1 MVGVNVL
8 KYIGPFLRI
17 NKINPHNI
25 KHQLF
30 YFSKESLKEIV
41 LHSKCGVFTSIKTL
55 NTKNISNFDITT
67 FKDVSPLLC
76 IYRKAN
82 PVLINMDNKL
92 CWNEDKFK
100 KEINIDSNAFM
111 TLCLLELSDYYNS
124 FYNIDKN
131 KYNLKPLYSLI
142 CKNQLEF
149 YASHFRNIQGIFIDK
164 KYENNSPSED
174 LKFVEKNKKF
184 KFSSQAL
191 LMNAYYKCSFLLE
204 NEEKEEFQNFS
215 FDILNMLIDSKEELY
230 DLSFEELT
238 RLCFALNI
246 FYDYSK
252 DIKCKDL
259 ILDISELL
267 FEKYYG
273 QNSQSSILKNI
284 DVENDALNYINYTL
298 IYRNTNIIKSRDN
311 AKFISERLLK
321 LYDAEKGLFI
331 KNTSKKNIEFTS
343 LEVMLYLMVFMIDT
357 ALYRDE
363 NKNNLVVLDIFKR
376 QLIDSGMILSWP
388 ETPNLNDVER
398 YRGFSLKSEDL
409 LEEQNFRPSSIPSP
423 ESSEIAPIFAKY
435 VTYNRKKENFKS
447 IKASFDTYKNMF
459 IFFII
464 IHFFKPESPLN
475 L

>member
-1 MVGVNVL
+1 M

-17 NKINPHNI
+17 NKIKPHDI

-30 YFSKESLKEIV
+30 HFSKESLKEIV
-41 LHSKCGVFTSIKTL
+41 LHSKCGISTSIKEL
-55 NTKNISNFDITT
+55 NAKNISNFDINT

-124 FYNIDKN
+124 FYNIN
-131 KYNLKPLYSLI
+131 KHKYDFKTLYSFI
-142 CKNQLEF
+142 CKKQLEF
-149 YASHFRNIQGIFIDK
+149 YALYFRNIDGIFIDK
-164 KYENNSPSED
+164 KYESNSSQEELD
-174 LKFVEKNKKF
+174 FVEKNKKF

-191 LMNAYYKCSFLLE
+191 LMAAYYKCALLLE
-204 NEEKEEFQNFS
+204 NEEKEEFQNFA
-215 FDILNMLIDSKEELY
+215 FDILKMLIELKEELY
-230 DLSFEELT
+230 ELGFEELT

-246 FYDYSK
+246 FYSYSK
-252 DIKCKDL
+252 DSECKDL

-267 FEKYYG
+267 FEKYYKE
-273 QNSQSSILKNI
+273 NSQSGILKNT

-298 IYRNTNIIKSRDN
+298 IYKYTNIIKSKDN
-311 AKFISERLLK
+311 AKFICERLLK
-321 LYDAEKGLFI
+321 LYDAEKGLFM

-343 LEVMLYLMVFMIDT
+343 LEIILYLMVFMIDT
-357 ALYRDE
+357 NLCKDG

-376 QLIDSGMILSWP
+376 QLIDSGVILSWP
-388 ETPNLNDVER
+388 EPPNLNDAER
-398 YRGFSLKSEDL
+398 YKNLSLKPEDL
-409 LEEQNFRPSSIPSP
+409 IEEQNFRPASIPSP
-423 ESSEIAPIFAKY
+423 ESCEVAPVFAKY
-435 VTYNRKKENFKS
+435 VSYSRKKEGFKS

-459 IFFII
+459 IFFLI
-464 IHFFKPESPLN
+464 IHLLKPESPSKF
-475 L
+475 

>member
-1 MVGVNVL
+1 MVGVNFL

-17 NKINPHNI
+17 NKTNPYNI
-25 KHQLF
+25 RHQLF

-41 LHSKCGVFTSIKTL
+41 LHSKCGVFTSIKEL

-76 IYRKAN
+76 VYRKAN
-82 PVLINMDNKL
+82 PILINMDNKL

-111 TLCLLELSDYYNS
+111 TLCLLELSDYYTY
-124 FYNIDKN
+124 FYNIDKS
-131 KYNLKPLYSLI
+131 KYNLKTLYNII

-149 YASHFRNIQGIFIDK
+149 YALNFRNLQGTFTDK
-164 KYENNSPSED
+164 KCENTSSLND

-184 KFSSQAL
+184 KFSSQSL
-191 LMNAYYKCSFLLE
+191 LMAAYYKCSLLLE
-204 NEEKEEFQNFS
+204 NEEKDEFRNFS
-215 FDILNMLIDSKEELY
+215 FDILNMLIDSKDELY
-230 DLSFEELT
+230 SLSFDELT
-238 RLCFALNI
+238 KLCFGLNI
-246 FYDYSK
+246 FYNYSK
-252 DIKCKDL
+252 DNKCKDL

-267 FEKYYG
+267 FEKYYKET
-273 QNSQSSILKNI
+273 SQSSILKNI
-284 DVENDALNYINYTL
+284 DIENDALNYINYTS
-298 IYRNTNIIKSRDN
+298 IYRNTNIIKSKDN

-343 LEVMLYLMVFMIDT
+343 LEIMLYLMVFMLDIS
-357 ALYRDE
+357 LYRDE
-363 NKNNLVVLDIFKR
+363 NKNDLIVLDIFKR
-376 QLIDSGMILSWP
+376 QLIESGIILSWP

-398 YRGFSLKSEDL
+398 YRKFSLKSEDL
-409 LEEQNFRPSSIPSP
+409 IEEQNFRPSSIPSP
-423 ESSEIAPIFAKY
+423 ESCEVAPVFAKY

-447 IKASFDTYKNMF
+447 IKISFDTYKNMF
-459 IFFII
+459 IFFLV
-464 IHFFKPESPLN
+464 IHFLKPESPLN